1 MKITEYQKLL
11 ACLSFVF
18 GACELDA
25 QKKDQI
31 IFFSQ
36 EVKNGRMSGLELLSI
51 LQGSL
56 PRDKLQIY
64 QMQTIESL
72 LKEA

>member
-11 ACLSFVF
+11 ACLSAVF
-18 GACELDA
+18 CVCELDA
-25 QKKDQI
+25 QKRTQI

-36 EVKNGRMSGLELLSI
+36 EVKNGKMSGMDLWSI

-64 QMQTIESL
+64 QMKTIEGL
-72 LKEA
+72 LKEV